1 MKLYQDE
8 LDRLLV
14 RSRGRALDLSAME
27 HIDLSAAAVL
37 LAHLSAGAS
46 WVPPRPL
53 VVRSWLR
60 RVGFNAALSRT
71 PPPEGD
77 SDSLLSFTR
86 LENDADVAATLER
99 LHHRA
104 PAFLGDHLGFDRA
117 RCSRF
122 VVVLAELCHNIPE
135 HAEGPGWV
143 AAHRYRFRGRNI
155 LKIAVADAGRGV
167 RASYAGRYGTDLQA
181 IEAAFEEHRS
191 RHDDP
196 GRGHGLRQ
204 VVKAVKEFGAKIT
217 VRSGTAKK
225 AHVPEDMTGWSS
237 VTGLAD
243 VPGTQV
249 MIAVP
254 QSPTVRP
261 GG

>member
-1 MKLYQDE
+1 MNLYQDD
-8 LDRLLV
+8 LDSLLV
-14 RSRGRALDLSAME
+14 QSRGRALDLSSAGR
-27 HIDLSAAAVL
+27 IDLSAAAVL

-46 WVPPRPL
+46 WIPPRPL

-60 RVGFNAALSRT
+60 RVGFNAALTRQ

-77 SDSLLSFTR
+77 SDSLLAFTR
-86 LENDADVAATLER
+86 LENDADVSSTLER
-99 LHHRA
+99 LHQRA

-117 RCSRF
+117 QCSRF

-167 RASYAGRYGTDLQA
+167 RASYAGRYGTDREA

-196 GRGHGLRQ
+196 GRGHGLRE
-204 VVKAVKEFGAKIT
+204 VVKAVKGFGAKIT

-237 VTGLAD
+237 VTGLAE
-243 VPGTQV
+243 VHGTQV

-254 QSPTVRP
+254 QRE
-261 GG
+261 

>member
-1 MKLYQDE
+1 MKLYQDD

-14 RSRGRALDLSAME
+14 QSRGRALDLSAAE
-27 HIDLSAAAVL
+27 RIDLSAAAVL
-37 LAHLSAGAS
+37 LAHLGAGAS
-46 WVPPRPL
+46 WLPPRPL

-60 RVGFNAALSRT
+60 RVGFNAALERA
-71 PPPEGD
+71 PAPEGD
-77 SDSLLSFTR
+77 SDSLLTFTR
-86 LENDADVAATLER
+86 LERDADVSAMLER

-117 RCSRF
+117 QSSRF

-143 AAHRYRFRGRNI
+143 AVHRYRFRGRNI

-167 RASYAGRYGTDLQA
+167 RASYGDRYLTDREA

-196 GRGHGLRQ
+196 GRGHGLRE
-204 VVKAVKEFGAKIT
+204 VVKAVKGFGAKIT

-225 AHVPEDMTGWSS
+225 AYVPESMTGWSS
-237 VTGLAD
+237 VTGLAA

-249 MIAVP
+249 LIAVP
-254 QSPTVRP
+254 QRE
-261 GG
+261 